1 MDGGGMRETRGRA
14 GMIDATVHQQLGTL
28 LAEVKNL
35 REDFRRSE
43 DKSDASRASMH
54 RRMDELVERVGTLEG
69 STSAMQ
75 GDITEMKPI
84 TDDVKKWKLMGI
96 GALGVIGVGGAAL
109 GVTFADVVKRG
120 WRYWFGAGEAAS
132 SLSK

>member
-1 MDGGGMRETRGRA
+1 MDEGGMRETRGRA
-14 GMIDATVHQQLGTL
+14 GMINATVHQQLGTL

-120 WRYWFGAGEAAS
+120 LAILVRGE
-132 SLSK
+132 

>member
-1 MDGGGMRETRGRA
+1 MTTMDA
-14 GMIDATVHQQLGTL
+14 SVHQQLGTL
-28 LAEVKNL
+28 IAEVKNL

-69 STSAMQ
+69 STAAMQ

-84 TDDVKKWKLMGI
+84 TDDVRKWKLMGM
-96 GALGVIGVGGAAL
+96 GALGVIGVGGAAV
-109 GVTFADVVKRG
+109 GVTFADTFRRLLSLLVK
-120 WRYWFGAGEAAS
+120 
-132 SLSK
+132 

>member
-1 MDGGGMRETRGRA
+1 
-14 GMIDATVHQQLGTL
+14 MINATVHQQLGTL

-43 DKSDASRASMH
+43 DKSNASRASMH

-109 GVTFADVVKRG
+109 GVTFADVLKRG
-120 WRYWFGAGEAAS
+120 LAILVRGE
-132 SLSK
+132 